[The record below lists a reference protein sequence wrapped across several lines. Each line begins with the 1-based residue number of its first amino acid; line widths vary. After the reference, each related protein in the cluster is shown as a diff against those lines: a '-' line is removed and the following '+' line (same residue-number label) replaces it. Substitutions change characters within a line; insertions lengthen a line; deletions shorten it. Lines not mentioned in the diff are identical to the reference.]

1 MGIGII
7 LDIIVIGLLVL
18 SIWLGYKKGL
28 TKSLLKIFSFLIA
41 IIISFI
47 LFSPISNFIIN
58 NTEIVN
64 NLQNTI
70 ANTFKNEDEENK
82 KNKELNN
89 NLDEQKNESNNSEEE
104 NVENKVLQITK
115 EQEETSEKDFK
126 NIFNKYIEKKIIEA
140 GNEAKDYVIELASR
154 QIAIAIVNICVFIVL
169 FIVVRIALIFIK
181 ALADVI
187 TKIPG
192 IKQCDELFGGIY
204 GGMRACIIILAIFT
218 ILSIIVPIFQL
229 DFITD
234 FINQS
239 IISKF
244 LYENNIILKMIL

>member
-104 NVENKVLQITK
+104 NVENKELQITK

-154 QIAIAIVNICVFIVL
+154 QIAIVIVNICVFIIL

-181 ALADVI
+181 ALADAI

-192 IKQCDELFGGIY
+192 IKQCDELLGGIY